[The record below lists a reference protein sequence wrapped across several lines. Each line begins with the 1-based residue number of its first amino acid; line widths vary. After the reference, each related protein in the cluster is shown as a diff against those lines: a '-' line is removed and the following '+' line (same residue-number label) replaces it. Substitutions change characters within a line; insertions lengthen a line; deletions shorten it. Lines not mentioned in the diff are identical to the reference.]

1 MKKLILAVSVL
12 ALAACDKK
20 EEPRL
25 PTAEEQRVSDLCRD
39 CCGIRSW
46 VLAGSNHEEITTGT
60 LGCFF

>member
-25 PTAEEQRVSDLCRD
+25 PTAEEQRAEH
-39 CCGIRSW
+39 
-46 VLAGSNHEEITTGT
+46 LANAEKRPDGNGLHRG
-60 LGCFF
+60 L